1 MARWLDGLRVLGFC
15 DYFTEDSSGGA
26 EKVTAEVY
34 TRLIEQGAEIR
45 VVTTVPG
52 IPSGEA
58 TPWGIPTAFAPGRDL
73 SRVLD
78 AQVTLAPGL
87 LGLGKREIAGFRP
100 DVLHASGL
108 HFQSSLAASILARR
122 RDLPLVTTGHIGSV
136 AEMPGL
142 IRVATSTSERSV
154 GRFILKSSSRVIAVS
169 QAVADHMV
177 FLGARPELVQ
187 VVPNGVDHDRFF
199 PGSDSGVRVGFVFVG
214 RLINNKGPDEV
225 LDAFV
230 TVSRSDATLTFI
242 GDGPMRT
249 ELESK
254 VNRLGMQNRVKFTG
268 HTDDVAGLLR
278 SADVMIRPSRT
289 EGQSLAIL
297 EAMASEV
304 TVIASD
310 IPPNRELLGD
320 GERGLLV
327 RAGDQDGLSRAMG
340 NILSDEGL
348 RVRLASTAREFA
360 ALLTWDRC
368 AEGTGR
374 VLAAAAGR
382 EEAQ

>member
-142 IRVATSTSERSV
+142 IRVATSTYERSV

-254 VNRLGMQNRVKFTG
+254 VNRLGMQNRVKFSG
-268 HTDDVAGLLR
+268 SMR
-278 SADVMIRPSRT
+278 Q
-289 EGQSLAIL
+289 E
-297 EAMASEV
+297 
-304 TVIASD
+304 
-310 IPPNRELLGD
+310 
-320 GERGLLV
+320 
-327 RAGDQDGLSRAMG
+327 
-340 NILSDEGL
+340 DE
-348 RVRLASTAREFA
+348 
-360 ALLTWDRC
+360 
-368 AEGTGR
+368 
-374 VLAAAAGR
+374 
-382 EEAQ
+382 